1 MSETGANATWAGWLE
16 ITLNRALRAEPET
29 LDECAS
35 LEGKLLTVALRDL
48 RREVTVRF
56 SREGMQLSPG
66 PDPAADAV
74 IRGGVTGM
82 LRLASDDGGV
92 AGMSRYGVEVEGD
105 TDLAERFHRILA
117 RARPDL
123 EEVLARATGDV
134 VAHAVG
140 YGLRRARDWVRR
152 SADTLTG
159 DLADYLRYESAD
171 LLARDEMER
180 FLSDVD
186 RLRDDLARLEAR
198 LDAISPAGPED
209 DDAR

>member
-16 ITLNRALRAEPET
+16 IALNRALGAEPET
-29 LDECAS
+29 LEQCGS
-35 LEGKLLTVALRDL
+35 LEGKLLTLALSDL

-66 PDPAADAV
+66 PDPRADAI

-82 LRLASDDGGV
+82 LRLASGAGGV
-92 AGMSRYGVEVEGD
+92 AEMSRYGVQVEGD
-105 TDLAERFHRILA
+105 SDLAERFHRILA

-134 VAHAVG
+134 VAHAMG
-140 YGLRRARDWVRR
+140 YGLRRVGDWVRR
-152 SADTLTG
+152 GAHTVSE
-159 DLADYLRYESAD
+159 DLADYLRYESGE
-171 LLARDEMER
+171 LVPRGEIEGFLA
-180 FLSDVD
+180 DVD

-198 LDAISPAGPED
+198 LEALSPVDPED
-209 DDAR
+209 DKGR